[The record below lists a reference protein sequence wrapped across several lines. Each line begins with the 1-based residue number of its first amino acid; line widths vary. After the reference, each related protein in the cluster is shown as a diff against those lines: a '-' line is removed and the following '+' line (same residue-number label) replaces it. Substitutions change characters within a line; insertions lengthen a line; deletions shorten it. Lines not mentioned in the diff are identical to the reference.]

1 MCFLSH
7 ALPRQVLDFPPNAKE
22 VVSKA
27 FWISPGMKWDKTFY
41 NRPSDFTKV
50 PTRSV
55 SAQPC
60 FLRIFSFPLNLHICL
75 SDNCCKMDM
84 TLIFSRVP
92 GVLFQDSTSPFVFLW
107 AFPCPGIYDHFGIVQ
122 PWITCQPYHGCNG
135 FFAVA
140 PKYGGL
146 RAHLAKVGHPAWWF
160 PNLRGHSWKR
170 HITREN
176 MWKR

>member
-41 NRPSDFTKV
+41 RPSDFTKV
-50 PTRSV
+50 PTHSV

-84 TLIFSRVP
+84 TLIFFQSPWRVVSR
-92 GVLFQDSTSPFVFLW
+92 FNFSFCFFFVS
-107 AFPCPGIYDHFGIVQ
+107 FPLSWHIRSFRYGTTMDNMSALPWMQWFFRSCPKIWRASGTFGQSGPSSMVISK
-122 PWITCQPYHGCNG
+122 P
-135 FFAVA
+135 
-140 PKYGGL
+140 
-146 RAHLAKVGHPAWWF
+146 
-160 PNLRGHSWKR
+160 
-170 HITREN
+170 
-176 MWKR
+176 